1 MKVRVWDIPTR
12 LFHWSLVAA
21 FAGAF
26 FTSGTEWFLEYHT
39 VFGYIALGLVI
50 FRIVWGF
57 AGNRYS
63 RFSDFVGGWRRVREY
78 LRQVASLKPPRYL
91 GHNPAVGW
99 VVLFMLLMTAALV
112 ATGIMTYSGEEGR
125 GFWAGLVTRDTGIF
139 FREIHDF
146 LAGLAIA
153 VIVIHVSAAL
163 FHDFILKEN
172 IILSM
177 VTGRKE
183 DPATW
188 SERVG
193 HMRRGDEP
201 SALRLVALILA
212 VILAGLG
219 VRFLPPQERKIKFTG
234 EVSEQVKVVTPKGYV
249 ARVKPDPKWK
259 EECSPCH
266 NAFHPTLL
274 PAASWKRIMDGLN
287 NHFGDDV
294 SLDPAAR
301 NEILDYLVSSSA
313 ERSTTEASRKL
324 LDSLKKGEAPLRIT
338 DIPYWKDKHSEISDD
353 VFKKRSVG
361 SEANCLACH
370 PGAAVGSF
378 EDKDIRVPD

>member
-39 VFGYIALGLVI
+39 VFGYIALGLVV
-50 FRIVWGF
+50 FRIFWGF
-57 AGNRYS
+57 AGNRYA
-63 RFSDFVGGWRRVREY
+63 RFSDFVGGWRRVRDY

-99 VVLFMLLMTAALV
+99 VVLFMLLMTAAIV
-112 ATGIMTYSGEEGR
+112 ATGIITYSGEEGR

-146 LAGLAIA
+146 LTGLAIV

-177 VTGRKE
+177 VTGTKE

-188 SERVG
+188 SDRVG
-193 HMRRGDEP
+193 HMRPQDKP
-201 SALRLVALILA
+201 SPLRLVALIFA
-212 VILAGLG
+212 AILVGLG

-234 EVSEQVKVVTPKGYV
+234 GVSEQVKVVTPKGFTV
-249 ARVKPDPKWK
+249 RVKPDPKWK

-287 NHFGDDV
+287 DHFGEDV
-294 SLDPAAR
+294 TLDPATR
-301 NEILDYLVSSSA
+301 LEILDYLVSSSA
-313 ERSTTEASRKL
+313 ERSTTEASKKL
-324 LDSLKKGEAPLRIT
+324 MASIKKGEEPLKIT
-338 DIPYWKDKHSEISDD
+338 DIPYWKDKHSEISPD
-353 VFKKRSVG
+353 VFKRKSVG

-370 PGAAVGSF
+370 PGADAGSF
-378 EDKDIRVPD
+378 EDKDIHVPD

>member
-39 VFGYIALGLVI
+39 VFGYIALGLVV
-50 FRIVWGF
+50 FRILWGF
-57 AGNRYS
+57 AGNRYA
-63 RFSDFVGGWRRVREY
+63 RFSDFVGGWRRVRDY
-78 LRQVASLKPPRYL
+78 LRQAATLKPPRYL

-99 VVLFMLLMTAALV
+99 VVLFMLIMTVSLV
-112 ATGIMTYSGEEGR
+112 ATGIITYSGEEGR
-125 GFWAGLVTRDTGIF
+125 GFWAGLITRDTGIF

-146 LAGLAIA
+146 LAALALA

-177 VTGRKE
+177 VTGTKE

-193 HMRRGDEP
+193 HMRPVDRP
-201 SALRLVALILA
+201 SSLRLVALIFA
-212 VILAGLG
+212 AILIGLG
-219 VRFLPPQERKIKFTG
+219 VRFLPPQERKIRFTG
-234 EVSEQVKVVTPKGYV
+234 EVSEQVKVVTPKGYT
-249 ARVKPDPKWK
+249 ARIKPDPKWK

-287 NHFGDDV
+287 NHFGEDV
-294 SLDPAAR
+294 SLDPATR
-301 NEILDYLVSSSA
+301 REILDYLVSSSA
-313 ERSTTEASRKL
+313 ERSTTEASKKL
-324 LDSLKKGEAPLRIT
+324 LASIKKGEVPLKIT
-338 DIPYWKDKHSEISDD
+338 GIPYWRDKHSEISAD
-353 VFKKRSVG
+353 VFKRKSVG

-378 EDKDIRVPD
+378 EDKDVHVPD